1 MPTKQEGTCGLTG
14 GMSSSLLCFPLV
26 RHLDLDASTR
36 RQYQNDTDNSSLS
49 DGRAMAAGPERER
62 LVARI
67 MLLSARQLDKHPRVF
82 HIVTALHVDD

>member
-1 MPTKQEGTCGLTG
+1 MPTKQEGTCGLTR
-14 GMSSSLLCFPLV
+14 GMSSCLLCFPLV

-36 RQYQNDTDNSSLS
+36 RQYQNDTDNSSFS

-62 LVARI
+62 
-67 MLLSARQLDKHPRVF
+67 VF